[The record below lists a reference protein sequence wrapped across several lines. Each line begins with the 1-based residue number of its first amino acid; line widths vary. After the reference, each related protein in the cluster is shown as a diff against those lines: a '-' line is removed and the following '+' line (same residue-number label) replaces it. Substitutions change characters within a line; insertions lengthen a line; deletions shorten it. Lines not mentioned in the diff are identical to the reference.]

1 MTIKLQISGLKDTA
15 DTHSVRGGMPGIEA
29 ANPDTGLLN
38 VIQVVDSYN
47 LSPSAREQSPKPQGI
62 SVEDDAVLEIEIEG
76 GFTTWVSAKRYYE
89 DAPLLKPEAMVGDA
103 VSVNSLPRAS
113 ERGVK
118 EWLTTRLR
126 VLRLNPDAITDK
138 LTDPTQWPIDLVDE
152 AKDLGVNLL
161 AKIPAWYATKA
172 LIRMIE
178 NNLEPGPGLY
188 KWDDATG
195 KTGTPAQAVNLSDF
209 DADKRILVFIHG
221 TASSTRGSFGAFLST
236 EAQPQWQELQRRF
249 DNNIYAFEHRTLS
262 ESPIDNAIKLLRVLP
277 RNARVSIVSHSR
289 GGLVGDLVT
298 LTSINTELV
307 ANFKRGNSDL
317 DLADLHDRRQ
327 LGRLAELVAQKQL
340 RVERFVRCASPS
352 RGTLLAGENIDV
364 FLSVL
369 TNLIGFIPGVGGT
382 PLYEVVKRIALEIV
396 KNRTVPSLVPGLE
409 AMMPQ
414 SPLVALLNNL
424 TDPALGAMGV
434 IAGDIQ
440 GGNWLKKIGVF
451 ASDHIIYEGR
461 DNDLVVNTDAMFH
474 GARRTVAGYIFDQGA
489 DVSHFN
495 YFSNPSTRGALVEW
509 LAATD
514 KRPAIFRDIV
524 TEALEPVPMLRSLQT
539 RANADQPIVF
549 VLPGIMGSHLNVG
562 EREVW
567 MRYLALLRGGLGDLA
582 DVTAENVRPVALVGD
597 GYRELCEF
605 LQNTHEVIPFAYD
618 WRRSVTAAAHLL
630 IVELE
635 NALRRTQQ
643 PVRIIAHS
651 MGGLVVRAMI
661 AQAPD
666 LWDRICKRDGGRLI
680 MLGTPNRGSY
690 DIVESLLG
698 TAATVQKLALL
709 DLTHDTARIVD
720 IISKFPGVLE
730 LLPDDERY
738 FTVPHWQE
746 YQKKLRGSAI
756 PGEALLNDART
767 THDAIK
773 DHLSGLPHPDRVHYV
788 AGTSPRTVKGV
799 DRVGDRIV
807 LECTTEGDG
816 RVTYASGRLPGVR
829 TWYMDAVHGDL
840 ASHAPS
846 FLALQDLLDSG
857 TTARLSET
865 PLSSARGG
873 PQDFRALP
881 EPVLYPTE
889 TSLAADLLGK
899 SAQKP
904 YQEGA
909 QPSFRVSVVHDDL
922 RYARYPIVVG
932 HYEGDTIIGAEA
944 QLDGLLRG
952 ALTER
957 YALGLYPGVFGS
969 VAVVL
974 RKPTALQK
982 ALALPTGAI
991 VVGLGKWG
999 DLSAG
1004 QLCDLLRRAALQYVL
1019 ERRDGLSAS
1028 PDDDSATEKIGLS
1041 VLLVGGNSTANI
1053 AVGDSVGAILR
1064 AIGQANRELADGN
1077 STPLTIQEVE
1087 IVELY
1092 ADTAI
1097 EAAHAVK
1104 RLAPLIGKELETE
1117 IEAAPLL
1124 RRGREGRRRL
1134 TASAGRQHAWRR
1146 WEVSVVVPPHKS
1158 EPACLPKPLADR
1170 LKRAVLESDNA
1181 DPELLAALA
1190 ELAISA
1196 PAGRAEAHRQ
1206 IKFLTLSDRARAE
1219 ATAQQRQPELVDRL
1233 IKDSISQTRF
1243 RADESRVLFE
1253 LTVPNELKSGLAQV
1267 DNLVL
1272 VLDAET
1278 AAYPWELMSAGDKAL
1293 CLDKALVRQLQTSNY
1308 RPQIGARAG
1317 TAAYVVGDPLVSP
1330 PFNQLPGAMA
1340 EASAVY
1346 DLLRG
1351 RFDVDKP
1358 VTKPTALEVLA
1369 GLYRKPYRVV
1379 HLAGHGYYEPPVTA
1393 DGKARSGMV
1402 LDNGVFLTAVE
1413 VGQMQQVPELVF
1425 LNCCHIGQTGPE
1437 APAQRPTVEFNRLA
1451 ASVSRELIEMGVRAV
1466 VAAGWAV
1473 KDDAAKEFA
1482 QKFYECMLG
1491 GETFGY
1497 ALKAAR
1503 GHTHE
1508 EFRDSNTWGAYQA
1521 YGDPDYRLD
1530 PTATGT
1536 TAAGPGRVDVAEFIE
1551 AVSYV
1556 GRKPEAGSAP
1566 TIAPSEAA
1574 QQLNALVKEC
1584 PADWL
1589 EQTDVQMAIGYA
1601 YGNLRRFEDARRY
1614 LIAALAGEGET
1625 STTTMRAVEQLANF
1639 EARMANDLADSEADR
1654 ARELYGEAIARLERL
1669 LEVSKTAERYNL
1681 LGSAYKRRAASEP
1694 TARAAAAMLC
1704 QAREQYRQAHLLT
1717 LQRQCL
1723 DPYSVLN
1730 WLTLTAILDQQV
1742 PDADAL
1748 IDRCE
1753 ATARERFSVDRTFYT
1768 AVAIA
1773 DAALV
1778 RALRSGRLGRNGH
1791 AGQQEV
1797 ARLLTRFEE
1806 VVQLAAPTQSNLDSV
1821 CTHLDVTS
1829 RLLTKIHPNRASSRI
1844 TVAHLDE
1851 LRRRIGGDQRNGQ
1864 SPEPKVST
1872 NQTNG
1877 SSPNQ
1882 TNGSSPKTTAGQ
1894 PKPPSRRPGGVGIS
1908 G

>member
-1 MTIKLQISGLKDTA
+1 MKVKLRVSGLRDEA
-15 DTHSVRGGMPGIEA
+15 DARATRGGLPGITA
-29 ANPDTGLLN
+29 GAPVTDLLD
-38 VIQVVDSYN
+38 VRQVVDSYN
-47 LSPSAREQSPKPQGI
+47 LSTSAREQSQEPQTI
-62 SVEDDAVLEIEIEG
+62 LVDEDAVLEIEIEG

-89 DAPLLKPEAMVGDA
+89 EAPLLKPEVMVGDA
-103 VSVNSLPRAS
+103 VSVDALPRPS
-113 ERGVK
+113 ERGVTD
-118 EWLTTRLR
+118 WLTSRLR
-126 VLRLNPDAITDK
+126 ILQLKPDAITDK
-138 LTDPTQWPIDLVDE
+138 VTDPAQWPIDLIEE
-152 AKDLGVNLL
+152 AKDLGMNLL
-161 AKIPAWYATKA
+161 AIPAWYATKA
-172 LIRMIE
+172 LIRLIE
-178 NNLEPGPGLY
+178 NNLKPGPGLY
-188 KWDDATG
+188 KWADATRDVAAPDPE
-195 KTGTPAQAVNLSDF
+195 PAGFAEF
-209 DADKRILVFIHG
+209 DVDKPVLVFIHG
-221 TASSTRGSFGAFLST
+221 TASSTRGSFGAFLNT
-236 EAQPQWQELQRRF
+236 EAQPQWQELQRMF
-249 DNNIYAFEHRTLS
+249 GENIYAFEHRTLS
-262 ESPIDNAIKLLRVLP
+262 ESPIDNAIELLTALP

-298 LTSINTELV
+298 LSSINTELV
-307 ANFKRGNSDL
+307 TNFNRGDPDL

-327 LGRLAELVAQKQL
+327 LGRLAELIAHKQL

-369 TNLIGFIPGVGGT
+369 TNLIGFIPGIGGT
-382 PLYEVVKRIALEIV
+382 PLYEVIKRITLEIV
-396 KNRTVPSLVPGLE
+396 KNRTVPSRVPGLE
-409 AMMPQ
+409 AMMPK

-424 TDPALGAMGV
+424 TDPARGAMGV

-440 GGNWLKKIGVF
+440 GGNWLKRIGVF
-451 ASDHIIYEGR
+451 AGDHIIYEGR

-474 GARRTVAGYIFDQGA
+474 GARRVTAGYVFDQGA
-489 DVSHFN
+489 EVSHFN
-495 YFSNPSTRGALVEW
+495 YFGNASTRGAVVEW
-509 LAATD
+509 LAAPD
-514 KRPAIFRDIV
+514 DQRPQSFRDIV
-524 TEALEPVPMLRSLQT
+524 AGELDPVPMLQPLQT

-549 VLPGIMGSHLNVG
+549 VIPGIMGSHLNIG
-562 EREVW
+562 DRAVW
-567 MRYLALLRGGLGDLA
+567 MRYPALLRGGLGDLA
-582 DVTAENVRPVALVGD
+582 DVTATNVRPVALVGD

-605 LQNTHEVIPFAYD
+605 LQNSHEVIPFAYD
-618 WRRSVTAAAHLL
+618 WRRSVTDAARLL
-630 IVELE
+630 LVEVE
-635 NALRRTQQ
+635 NALRRTTQ

-666 LWDRICKRDGGRLI
+666 LWNRICERDGGRLV
-680 MLGTPNRGSY
+680 MLGTPNRGSH

-698 TAATVQKLALL
+698 SAATVQKLALL
-709 DLTHDTARIVD
+709 DLTHDTAEIVD
-720 IISKFPGVLE
+720 IIAKFPGVLE
-730 LLPDDERY
+730 LLPDDNRF
-738 FTVPHWQE
+738 FTVSHWQDYRTE
-746 YQKKLRGSAI
+746 RSGSAV
-756 PGEALLNDART
+756 PGEALLDGARA
-767 THDAIK
+767 THEAIK
-773 DHLSGLPHPDRVHYV
+773 EHLSGLPHPDRVHYV
-788 AGTSPRTVKGV
+788 AGTSPRTVTGV
-799 DRVGDRIV
+799 DIIDGRVV

-816 RVTYASGRLPGVR
+816 RVTYMSGRLPGVR
-829 TWYMDAVHGDL
+829 TWYVDAVHGDL
-840 ASHAPS
+840 ASHRPS
-846 FLALQDLLDSG
+846 FPALQDLLDSG
-857 TTARLSET
+857 TTSRLSNS
-865 PLSSARGG
+865 PLSAARAGAHE
-873 PQDFRALP
+873 FRALP
-881 EPVLYPTE
+881 APVLYPTE
-889 TSLAADLLGK
+889 ASLAADLLGK
-899 SAQKP
+899 SARKP

-944 QLDGLLRG
+944 QLDTLLRG

-957 YALGLYPGVFGS
+957 YALGLYPGEFGS

-974 RKPTALQK
+974 RKPTAIQK
-982 ALALPTGAI
+982 ALALPTGAV

-999 DLSAG
+999 ELSTG
-1004 QLCDLLRRAALQYVL
+1004 QLSDLLRRAALQYVL
-1019 ERRDGLSAS
+1019 ERRDGVGGAS
-1028 PDDDSATEKIGLS
+1028 DADPTTETIGLS

-1064 AIGQANRELADGN
+1064 AVGQANRELAEGDSN
-1077 STPLTIQEVE
+1077 ALTIQEVE
-1087 IVELY
+1087 IIELY

-1104 RLAPLIGKELETE
+1104 RLAPLIGKELDTE
-1117 IEAAPLL
+1117 IAATQLL
-1124 RRGREGRRRL
+1124 RRGRDGRRRL

-1146 WEVSVVVPPHKS
+1146 WEVSVVVPPRKS

-1170 LKRAVLESDNA
+1170 LKRAVLESENA

-1196 PAGRAEAHRQ
+1196 PAGRVESHRQ
-1206 IKFLTLSDRARAE
+1206 IRFLTLSDRARAE
-1219 ATAQQRQPELVDRL
+1219 ATSQQRQPELVDRL

-1243 RADESRVLFE
+1243 RAEESRVLFE

-1293 CLDKALVRQLQTSNY
+1293 CLDKALVRQLQTTNY

-1340 EASAVY
+1340 EAGAVY

-1358 VTKPTALEVLA
+1358 VAKPTALEVLA
-1369 GLYRKPYRVV
+1369 GLYRKPYRIV
-1379 HLAGHGYYEPPVTA
+1379 HLAGHGYYEPPATA
-1393 DGKARSGMV
+1393 DGRARSGMV

-1437 APAQRPTVEFNRLA
+1437 APARTPAVEFNRLA

-1482 QKFYECMLG
+1482 EKFYECMLG

-1503 GHTHE
+1503 SHTHD
-1508 EFRDSNTWGAYQA
+1508 EFPDSNTWGAYQA

-1536 TAAGPGRVDVAEFIE
+1536 APSGPGRVDVAEFIE
-1551 AVSYV
+1551 AVNYV
-1556 GRKPEAGSAP
+1556 GRKPEVGATNLISPG
-1566 TIAPSEAA
+1566 AA
-1574 QQLNALVKEC
+1574 TQQLNALVQEC

-1601 YGNLRRFEDARRY
+1601 YGNLRQFADARRY
-1614 LIAALAGEGET
+1614 LIAALSGEGET

-1639 EARMANDLADSEADR
+1639 EARMANDLADTEPER
-1654 ARELYGEAIARLERL
+1654 ALELYGKAIERLERL
-1669 LEVSKTAERYNL
+1669 LAVSETAERYNL
-1681 LGSAYKRRAASEP
+1681 LGSAYKRRAAAEP
-1694 TARAAAAMLC
+1694 STATAKAMLC
-1704 QAREQYRQAHLLT
+1704 RASDQYRLAHLLT

-1723 DPYSVLN
+1723 DPYAVLN
-1730 WLTLTAILDQQV
+1730 WLTLAAILGKRV

-1753 ATARERFSVDRTFYT
+1753 ATARERFSIDRTFFT
-1768 AVAIA
+1768 AVSIA

-1778 RALRSGRLGRNGH
+1778 RALRSGRLGQNGQ
-1791 AGQQEV
+1791 AGEQEV
-1797 ARLLTRFEE
+1797 AQLLTRFEE
-1806 VVQLAAPTQSNLDSV
+1806 VVRLAAPTSGNLDSV
-1821 CTHLDVTS
+1821 CAHLDVTGK
-1829 RLLTKIHPNRASSRI
+1829 LFIKVQPNRTSSRT
-1844 TVAHLDE
+1844 TVAHLAE
-1851 LRRRIGGDQRNGQ
+1851 LCRRISGNQRNGQ
-1864 SPEPKVST
+1864 SPEP
-1872 NQTNG
+1872 
-1877 SSPNQ
+1877 
-1882 TNGSSPKTTAGQ
+1882 AGAAKSAAVQ
-1894 PKPPSRRPGGVGIS
+1894 ARPPGRKPGGVGIS